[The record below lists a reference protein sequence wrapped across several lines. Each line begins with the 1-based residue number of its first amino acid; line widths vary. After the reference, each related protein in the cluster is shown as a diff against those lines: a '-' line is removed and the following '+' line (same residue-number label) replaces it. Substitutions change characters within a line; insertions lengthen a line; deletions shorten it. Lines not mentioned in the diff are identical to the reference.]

1 MADKKNSSFVY
12 HSILVIFYFSGIA
25 GLAYQVIWGKLLAQ
39 IFGHTIYAI
48 STVVATF
55 MAGLALGSYFFGKKA
70 DKTASPLRLY
80 AKLEFGIGLY
90 ALIFLSLFSPLDSVY
105 NALFNYFD
113 LGFSTFS
120 VSRLFYAFLLLI
132 VPTSLIGGTFPVI
145 SKYFIREAGKI
156 REGSGLLYAFNT
168 AGAVTGALLTGFLLL
183 EWFGI
188 AVTTYLMVAINLVLG
203 ITAWNLDKPQENQ
216 APQVSPREADHPFAF
231 VLIIY
236 ALAGFV
242 SLALEV
248 LWTRELTIVFLS
260 STYSFSTVLVTF
272 LVGLTTGSWLFSR
285 KKSVTD
291 PLTYFYRIEFGIAV
305 TALISLPLLRYLPQQ
320 FYIQRVMTGAI
331 SWEIE
336 LLLNFAVSFAVLI
349 LPTFLMGAAF
359 PLVCTIC
366 TRSEARVG
374 TDIGRVYA
382 YNTLGAIFGSLTAGF
397 LLIPLLGVVK
407 SILVVSTFSFILVVI
422 LIIKYVPARRL
433 GLEHLFML
441 IIFLLSL
448 FVVAERTESF
458 RPLQAGMKV
467 IYSKED
473 ISAEVKVLQDEQGER
488 SLYINEKQQG
498 GTRVTQTERWTG
510 QVPLVFQSKP
520 DSVLVIGLG
529 TGVTLNAL
537 TEGPV
542 EHVTCVDLIGSLVE
556 AADKFEKINGAVLH
570 HTDKVSFVEADGINY
585 LNLTRNKFNLILCDI
600 VHPDDAGAGDL
611 YSSDF
616 YQICKGGLKEDGL
629 FIQWILLDQLA
640 PSDLKVILATFY
652 RVFPDMQI
660 FLGQEQTIHQKLMLI
675 GGSGTL
681 AWDIRKIAENL
692 HHLPFSDEF
701 PGGKDPYSFMSYFV
715 SSGSLLQEQITN
727 AEINSRDH
735 PVIEFQSPRHR
746 WLPGKSVVNL
756 NLLRNLR
763 MPISKATRL
772 TAASDSLLKTYF
784 NTRSILLKGRIQ
796 EYYGRYTQA
805 DTSYSL
811 AALRDVD
818 TLLVSYLLEQN
829 AGNLARARMTD
840 MAVTAFKKAIAV
852 NHHNTR
858 ASYALA
864 EYLLQLGREAEA
876 IEFFRYTAFYDQQD
890 YQALR
895 RLGDIYTKKND
906 FDRAFDYYHE
916 SVMRHDEQ
924 PILHYILGQIYAN
937 YKNDPDMALKSF
949 RKSLQ
954 LNPYHH
960 YNQRAK
966 KAIASLEKTE

>member
-1 MADKKNSSFVY
+1 MTDKSNSSSVY
-12 HSILVIFYFSGIA
+12 RGILVIFFFSGIA

-70 DKTASPLRLY
+70 DHTASPLRLY

-90 ALIFLSLFSPLDSVY
+90 ALIFLFLFSYLDGIY
-105 NALFNYFD
+105 GALFNYFD

-120 VSRLFYAFLLLI
+120 VSRLFYAFFLLI
-132 VPTSLIGGTFPVI
+132 IPTSLIGGTFPVI
-145 SKYFIREAGKI
+145 SKYVIREAGKV
-156 REGSGLLYAFNT
+156 REGSGYLYAFNT

-183 EWFGI
+183 EWVGI
-188 AVTTYLMVAINLVLG
+188 AITTYLMVVINLTLG
-203 ITAWNLDKPQENQ
+203 IIAWNLEERKEYPPLQAIKEKQEN
-216 APQVSPREADHPFAF
+216 PFSF

-272 LVGLTTGSWLFSR
+272 LVGLTAGSWFFSR
-285 KKSVTD
+285 KKSVKE
-291 PLTYFYRIEFGIAV
+291 PLSYFYRIEFGIAV
-305 TALISLPLLRYLPQQ
+305 TALLSLPLLRFLPQQ
-320 FYIQRVMTGAI
+320 FYIQRVMSGSI

-349 LPTFLMGAAF
+349 FPTFLMGAAF

-366 TRSEARVG
+366 SRSEAQIG

-397 LLIPLLGVVK
+397 ILIPLLGVVK
-407 SILVVSTFSFILVVI
+407 SILAVSIFSFILVAV
-422 LIIKYVPARRL
+422 LIIKYVPARRM

-441 IIFLLSL
+441 IFFLLSL
-448 FVVAERTESF
+448 FVVAERTGSF

-510 QVPLVFQSKP
+510 QVPLVFQSNP

-542 EHVTCVDLIGSLVE
+542 KHVTCVDLIGSLVE
-556 AADKFEKINGAVLH
+556 AADQFEMINDAVLH
-570 HTDKVSFVEADGINY
+570 HADKVSFVEADGINY
-585 LNLTRNKFNLILCDI
+585 LNLTRNRFNLILCDI

-611 YSSDF
+611 YSIDF
-616 YQICKGGLKEDGL
+616 YRICKAGLKEDGL

-652 RVFPDMQI
+652 HVFPDVQI

-675 GGSGTL
+675 GSRGTL
-681 AWDIRKIAENL
+681 RWDVESISENL
-692 HHLPFSDEF
+692 RHLPFTDEF
-701 PGGKDPYSFMSYFV
+701 PGGRDPYSFLSYFV
-715 SSGSLLQEQITN
+715 SSGSLLKDLIADT
-727 AEINSRDH
+727 EINSRDH

-746 WLPGKSVVNL
+746 WLPGKSIVNL

-763 MPISKATRL
+763 IPLSKATRL
-772 TAASDSLLKTYF
+772 TTASDSLLKTYF
-784 NTRSILLKGRIQ
+784 NTRSLLLQGRIQ
-796 EYYGRYTQA
+796 EYYGRYAQA

-829 AGNLARARMTD
+829 AGNLVSARRTD
-840 MAVTAFKKAIAV
+840 MAVTAFKKSIAV

-864 EYLLQLGREAEA
+864 EYLLQLGREDEA

-906 FDRAFDYYHE
+906 FDSAFDYYHE

-937 YKNDPDMALKSF
+937 YRNDPAMALKSF

-966 KAIASLEKTE
+966 KAIASLEDIE